1 MENKILIDSVNNLKV
16 ALNEISVYDF
26 DVYTSMELY
35 YKIAENFNKVIRELS
50 RFEGVIS
57 EEIVKQNEKLIYL
70 LDEGLNQEVV
80 NKIDNMVETG
90 VFDTIIN
97 HNIFNNLKNDINNVN
112 SQLEQNMNKINE
124 KFNNITGLTNKHLE
138 IINDKNDNVGNLNIA
153 NFSGQNLGSN
163 APIGQIFHH
172 YTDGIAYQI
181 DNVGENNNILILKNA
196 NNPSRRPDKA
206 NDFVGSGKFIQC
218 LEHSTEGSSNR
229 IFTLGPKGE
238 MFWFDGD
245 NPTVF
250 GNNKSNNGSSAFK
263 FDVYNKHGKLIEVS
277 NGYTTEFLMNHNS
290 INNQLELIAGLNASG
305 GLKMQTING
314 PIELTSGNEQIII
327 NGKPLVYNNGNY
339 QSIQTIK
346 NGTPQSRPTPIAI
359 GDNYFDTQLGKPIW
373 CKQISPSIIWVDAT
387 GATV

>member
-1 MENKILIDSVNNLKV
+1 MNEFKESKFYKLLQDFFINNDKETFIQFLAEFYNRTEGIIIKNDTQDELIKELREMYIKFNEEGIDENIVREKVNYFIENSNKIQDI
-16 ALNEISVYDF
+16 
-26 DVYTSMELY
+26 
-35 YKIAENFNKVIRELS
+35 IA
-50 RFEGVIS
+50 
-57 EEIVKQNEKLIYL
+57 KLIK
-70 LDEGLNQEVV
+70 NT
-80 NKIDNMVETG
+80 N
-90 VFDTIIN
+90 
-97 HNIFNNLKNDINNVN
+97 NIENIT
-112 SQLEQNMNKINE
+112 SQLGQNMNKINE
-124 KFNNITGLTNKHLE
+124 QFNTITGLTNKHLE
-138 IINDKNDNVGNLNIA
+138 IINNKNDNVGNLNIA
-153 NFSGQNLGSN
+153 NFSGQDLGSN

-196 NNPSRRPDKA
+196 SNPSRRPDKA
-206 NDFVGSGKFIQC
+206 NDFVGSGIFIQC
-218 LEHSTEGSSNR
+218 LEHSTEGSSKR
-229 IFTLGPKGE
+229 IFSLGAKGE
-238 MFWFDGD
+238 MYWFDGD
-245 NPTVF
+245 NSTVF

-263 FDVYNKHGKLIEVS
+263 FDVYNEHGKLIEVS

-305 GLKMQTING
+305 GLKIQTING

-346 NGTPQSRPTPIAI
+346 NGTPQSRPTPIAV

>member
-1 MENKILIDSVNNLKV
+1 M
-16 ALNEISVYDF
+16 ALNYETTNWENGKTVLKA
-26 DVYTSMELY
+26 EHLR
-35 YKIAENFNKVIRELS
+35 KIEKGITDI
-50 RFEGVIS
+50 IS
-57 EEIVKQNEKLIYL
+57 ENDAIYKDEDTRKSNEKQRQ
-70 LDEGLNQEVV
+70 EEHSRKMNEVSEVV
-80 NKIDNMVETG
+80 SDIQKDYDSLQKI
-90 VFDTIIN
+90 IIDEN
-97 HNIFNNLKNDINNVN
+97 ASANLQNQIDQTN

-124 KFNNITGLTNKHLE
+124 QFNTITGLTNKHLE

-153 NFSGQNLGSN
+153 NFSGQDLGSN

-196 NNPSRRPDKA
+196 SNPSRRPDKA
-206 NDFVGSGKFIQC
+206 NDFVGSGIFIQC
-218 LEHSTEGSSNR
+218 LEHSTEGSSKR
-229 IFTLGPKGE
+229 IFSLGTKGE
-238 MFWFDGD
+238 MYWFDGD
-245 NPTVF
+245 NSTVF

-277 NGYTTEFLMNHNS
+277 NGYTTEFLINHNS

-305 GLKMQTING
+305 GLKIQTING

-346 NGTPQSRPTPIAI
+346 NGTPQSRPTPIAV
-359 GDNYFDTQLGKPIW
+359 GDNYFDTHLGKPIW

-387 GATV
+387 GVTV